1 MTDRPRIDL
10 RREEGFTLVELLVG
24 IIIGMVVLMAALTVL
39 DNTVSLGAK
48 VSKRVDAT
56 QRGRTGLDRITRDL
70 NSMVCLPGDPAQD
83 ALIAGSPTSVDV
95 YADLGDGS
103 TARPPQRRTITY
115 NPTTRRITENVYTP
129 TGPSGAYVFPTTP
142 TTSTTLLSDVIQDGS
157 TPIFTYYP
165 LDTTPDDDVAPNAIS
180 MSGSGSLATTDL
192 ETVARIRV
200 TFKALPSNR
209 TTAKPGDAVMQDDVY
224 RAAVDPNDSDATAQ
238 CF

>member
-1 MTDRPRIDL
+1 MTGRSRIDL

-24 IIIGMVVLMAALTVL
+24 IIIGMIVLLAALTVL

-56 QRGRTGLDRITRDL
+56 QRGRAALDRVTRDL
-70 NSMVCLPGDPAQD
+70 NSMVCLPGDPEQD
-83 ALIAGSPTSVDV
+83 ALIAGSDNSVDV

-115 NPTTRRITENVYTP
+115 SPTTRRLTESVYTP
-129 TGPSGAYVFPTTP
+129 TGSAGAYVFPTSP
-142 TTSTTLLSDVIQDGS
+142 TTTTTLLSDVTQDGT

-165 LDTTPDDDVAPNAIS
+165 LDTTPDDDVAPAALS
-180 MSGSGSLATTDL
+180 TSSGSLAAADL
-192 ETVARIRV
+192 DAVARIRV
-200 TFKALPSNR
+200 TFKTLPSNR

-224 RAAVDPNDSDATAQ
+224 RDAVDPNSSDATAQ
-238 CF
+238 CY

>member
-1 MTDRPRIDL
+1 MTHRPGIDL

-83 ALIAGSPTSVDV
+83 ALIAGSDNSVDV

-103 TARPPQRRTITY
+103 ASRPPQRRTITY
-115 NPTTRRITENVYTP
+115 NPATRRITENVYTP
-129 TGPSGAYVFPTTP
+129 TGPAGAYVFPATP

-165 LDTTPDDDVAPNAIS
+165 LDTTPDDDVPPAALS
-180 MSGSGSLATTDL
+180 ASGTGLAAADL
-192 ETVARIRV
+192 DSVARIRI

-224 RAAVDPNDSDATAQ
+224 RTAVDPNDSDATAQ